1 MTSCVNGGTN
11 PPPGTNKKRMK
22 LYLLGYMY
30 SGKTT
35 VGRSLAQQLGFGF
48 VDLDQLFEER
58 YHTSIPL
65 FFNRYGEDA
74 FRKLEQ
80 LMLHSTETMDN
91 AVISTGGGTPCYFDN
106 MEWINA
112 HGVSVYLNVSVAK
125 IVQRAHA
132 SKKIR
137 PVLANKSPEEL
148 QAFIECQLAQRM
160 PFYRMAQ
167 IRFPADEPDISSLL
181 RIIKTEEPT

>member
-1 MTSCVNGGTN
+1 ML
-11 PPPGTNKKRMK
+11 

-35 VGRSLAQQLGFGF
+35 VGRQLAQCLGYRF

-65 FFNRYGEDA
+65 FFNRYGEEA

-80 LMLHSTETMDN
+80 AVLHSTQEMDD

-106 MEWINA
+106 MQWINA
-112 HGVSVYLNVSVAK
+112 HGVSIYLDVSTEV
-125 IVQRAHA
+125 IIERARR
-132 SKKIR
+132 SRKQR
-137 PVLANKSPEEL
+137 PVLANKSTEEL
-148 QAFIECQLAQRM
+148 RTFIQTQLSQRLPYYSQATLV
-160 PFYRMAQ
+160 
-167 IRFPADEPDISSLL
+167 FPADDPDISLL
-181 RIIKTEEPT
+181 QAQVGKLS

>member
-1 MTSCVNGGTN
+1 
-11 PPPGTNKKRMK
+11 MK
-22 LYLLGYMY
+22 IYLLGYMY

-35 VGRSLAQQLGFGF
+35 VGCSLAQQLDYRFA
-48 VDLDQLFEER
+48 DLDQLFEER

-65 FFNRYGEDA
+65 FFIRYGEEA

-91 AVISTGGGTPCYFDN
+91 AVISTGGGTPCYFNN

-112 HGVSVYLNVSVAK
+112 HGTSVFLDVSVDK
-125 IVQRAHA
+125 IIQRARA
-132 SKKIR
+132 SKKQR

-148 QAFIECQLAQRM
+148 HTFIQNQLVQRL
-160 PFYRMAQ
+160 PFYRQAQ
-167 IRFPADEPDISSLL
+167 IHLPADQPDLNALL
-181 RIIKTEEPT
+181 QQLHQGL